1 MTFDGGDIII
11 KIDGEEEITS
21 IEGGETASKVYNLKL
36 DNEHVYYANGCLV
49 HNKENEPPDR
59 GPFDDWGD
67 NAPFPGGQG
76 QDQVETCL
84 HMIIIIMHLEINKSY
99 VKKRI

>member
-1 MTFDGGDIII
+1 MTPPL
-11 KIDGEEEITS
+11 S

-76 QDQVETCL
+76 PGSGGDMSTYDNNNNAPG
-84 HMIIIIMHLEINKSY
+84 NK
-99 VKKRI
+99 